1 MNLEGIK
8 NIIFDLG
15 GVIINIDYNLTIRA
29 FENLGIKHADI
40 IYSQK
45 KQTEIFDLLETG
57 KISPGEFCEGI
68 RHISGISASDNDIIE
83 AWNAMLLD
91 FPDRIFDLLHAAH
104 KKYKTFLLS
113 NTNEIH
119 YSAYSKILE
128 RQLGEP
134 SLSNF
139 FDKQY
144 LSHEIGMRKPD
155 TEVFRLVIEENGL
168 LPDETLFIDDSPQ
181 HIEGARKAGLKTHW
195 LKDNDL
201 HKFMKSYNLI

>member
-57 KISPGEFCEGI
+57 KISPAEFCEGI
-68 RHISGISASDNDIIE
+68 RRISGINASDNDIIE

-91 FPDRIFDLLHAAH
+91 FPDGIFDLLDVAH

-119 YSAYSKILE
+119 YNAYSNILE
-128 RQLGEP
+128 RQLGKT

-155 TEVFRLVIEENGL
+155 TEIFRLVIEENGL
-168 LPDETLFIDDSPQ
+168 LPDEALFIDDSPQ

-201 HKFMKSYNLI
+201 HKFMKVYNLI

>member
-1 MNLEGIK
+1 
-8 NIIFDLG
+8 
-15 GVIINIDYNLTIRA
+15 
-29 FENLGIKHADI
+29 
-40 IYSQK
+40 
-45 KQTEIFDLLETG
+45 
-57 KISPGEFCEGI
+57 
-68 RHISGISASDNDIIE
+68 
-83 AWNAMLLD
+83 LD
-91 FPDRIFDLLHAAH
+91 VAH

-119 YSAYSKILE
+119 YNAYSKILE
-128 RQLGEP
+128 RQLGKT

-144 LSHEIGMRKPD
+144 LSHELGMQKPD
-155 TEVFRLVIEENGL
+155 TEIFRLVIEENGL

-201 HKFMKSYNLI
+201 HKFMKAYNLI